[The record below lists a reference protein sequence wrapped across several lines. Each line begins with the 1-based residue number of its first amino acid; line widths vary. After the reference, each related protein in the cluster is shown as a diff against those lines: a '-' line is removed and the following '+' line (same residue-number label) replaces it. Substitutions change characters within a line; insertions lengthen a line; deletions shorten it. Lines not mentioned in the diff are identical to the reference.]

1 MRVVKIKRRG
11 GKRVGNEEQK
21 RNRISIINEDILCDK
36 TLSLVEKVVYA
47 RICYFEVFFEGAEAT
62 AEYLGLKTKAVQN
75 AKRLLEKKGNII
87 CVKNTGRGKMYVADV
102 NYGVWLKRNRTES
115 SRNEEVRPPEMGIS
129 DLPNREVRPP
139 KMGSIGKNIEEN
151 VGKKEFVSKET
162 KQKLRVVDKDG
173 KVRGGHPLTE
183 RAYELWEEIMGL
195 PCKRDQWNSHAGYN
209 MMRAKDK
216 GEEWLRRMLIIAR
229 ECKKDTKAD
238 FRATHISNLADLQK
252 NQDMLVDWARHY
264 QLTHTSES
272 SQTLNKLDQLAT
284 DT

>member
-1 MRVVKIKRRG
+1 
-11 GKRVGNEEQK
+11 
-21 RNRISIINEDILCDK
+21 
-36 TLSLVEKVVYA
+36 
-47 RICYFEVFFEGAEAT
+47 
-62 AEYLGLKTKAVQN
+62 
-75 AKRLLEKKGNII
+75 
-87 CVKNTGRGKMYVADV
+87 
-102 NYGVWLKRNRTES
+102 
-115 SRNEEVRPPEMGIS
+115 MGIS

-151 VGKKEFVSKET
+151 VDKKELVSKET

-216 GEEWLRRMLIIAR
+216 GEEWLRRMLITAR

-252 NQDMLVDWARHY
+252 NQDMLIDWARHY
-264 QLTHTSES
+264 QQARVHRP
-272 SQTLNKLDQLAT
+272 
-284 DT
+284 